1 MSAFSLGLG
10 PLPWKSLF
18 ISSLAGTSVFSPRPS
33 PSPETEML
41 LNVAAHYSLCLLD
54 FSFPLCSSEF
64 QLSSTTLSVTSTW
77 LSQILYFLS
86 TKNSR
91 TFLLHGLLHPTS
103 PRIPGSGYEVV
114 SIQHVQ
120 GGLRAREDRKQMVM
134 RPAKQNRAA
143 TFVSAMNTFIHTVS
157 LCERDT
163 LRRRDEPADV
173 WGEKFWYDWCRNI
186 LCIWLLSPE
195 LTCPGKNRFSFENF
209 TLMTYV
215 HH

>member
-1 MSAFSLGLG
+1 MSIFYFGLA

-18 ISSLAGTSVFSPRPS
+18 LSSLAGTSVFSPRPS
-33 PSPETEML
+33 PSPETEIL
-41 LNVAAHYSLCLLD
+41 LNVATHYSLCLLD
-54 FSFPLCSSEF
+54 FNFPLCSLEF
-64 QLSSTTLSVTSTW
+64 QLSSTTPSVTSTW
-77 LSQILYFLS
+77 VSKILYFLS

-91 TFLLHGLLHPTS
+91 TFLLCCLLHPIS
-103 PRIPGSGYEVV
+103 PRIPGSGYQVI
-114 SIQHVQ
+114 STQQVQ
-120 GGLRAREDRKQMVM
+120 GRLRAREDRKQMVM

-143 TFVSAMNTFIHTVS
+143 AFLSAMNIFTHTVS

-163 LRRRDEPADV
+163 LRRGHEPADV
-173 WGEKFWYDWCRNI
+173 WGEKLWYDWCRHI
-186 LCIWLLSPE
+186 LCIWLLSPK